1 MNKLFYGHEDK
12 QRYKIPLYSYVIF
25 IRILMFYVSFKTIT
39 QKYNVT
45 NYTGNMM
52 IVLLDDKA
60 KQIDIYF
67 QIFIYFIVLF

>member
-1 MNKLFYGHEDK
+1 ML
-12 QRYKIPLYSYVIF
+12 
-25 IRILMFYVSFKTIT
+25 YVSFKTIT